1 MAKYK
6 PAGGKKTQAPASTR
20 GLVPCALVI
29 LIGMAVIGLL
39 MFYSLKGSAQ

>member
-6 PAGGKKTQAPASTR
+6 PAGGKKTEAPASTR
-20 GLVPCALVI
+20 GLIPCALLI
-29 LIGMAVIGLL
+29 LIGMGLIGLL